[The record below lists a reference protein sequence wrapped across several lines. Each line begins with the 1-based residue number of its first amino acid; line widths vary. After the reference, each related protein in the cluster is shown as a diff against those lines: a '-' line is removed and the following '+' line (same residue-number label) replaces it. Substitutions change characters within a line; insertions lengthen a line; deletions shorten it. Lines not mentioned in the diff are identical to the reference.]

1 MLPKQG
7 IVRSNTVAAILF
19 VRSHQSD
26 QSSRHISLTRFSCV
40 LRIVQVMNWRS
51 GVEKDLQEVLQSN
64 TIFLNVSKG
73 NVAAEKDLVAAFG
86 TDDLN
91 AIAQLILE
99 KGELQVSAKEREHEA
114 DNKFKDIAC
123 VIAEKCIN
131 VETKRPFPVGT
142 IEQCLRDIH
151 FSIHLTK
158 SAKQQALEAIR
169 ELEKTLPIQRASMRL
184 RILLPT
190 KVGKAVKAKLAPLW
204 KTLEDEQFHAQHELV
219 WRFFSWFSLLF
230 LDVLLAFSLLGFI
243 LVH

>member
-1 MLPKQG
+1 
-7 IVRSNTVAAILF
+7 
-19 VRSHQSD
+19 
-26 QSSRHISLTRFSCV
+26 
-40 LRIVQVMNWRS
+40 MNWRS

-151 FSIHLTK
+151 FSIHPTK

-219 WRFFSWFSLLF
+219 WSVLGSVCFFLICHGHLDCRFRSRALS
-230 LDVLLAFSLLGFI
+230 
-243 LVH
+243 

>member
-1 MLPKQG
+1 
-7 IVRSNTVAAILF
+7 
-19 VRSHQSD
+19 
-26 QSSRHISLTRFSCV
+26 
-40 LRIVQVMNWRS
+40 MNWRS

-151 FSIHLTK
+151 FSIHPTK

-169 ELEKTLPIQRASMRL
+169 ELEKTLPIQVR
-184 RILLPT
+184 
-190 KVGKAVKAKLAPLW
+190 
-204 KTLEDEQFHAQHELV
+204 DC
-219 WRFFSWFSLLF
+219 
-230 LDVLLAFSLLGFI
+230 LLAIAVSDSHQTG
-243 LVH
+243 